1 MSPLFLV
8 DLDVVSFELLLCL
21 SLGFF
26 RFWMVTFFFFI
37 CLDALVVTGFSLLVN
52 LFLIWL
58 SVVIIYVD
66 QLNIIIV
73 VIYFIL
79 VSSLLGGSE
88 VSWSLKLCLSE
99 RCSFTLLK
107 FFFSVDFKSSLSWLV
122 GMEVMFDFIVFGK

>member
-1 MSPLFLV
+1 MSSLFLV

-73 VIYFIL
+73 VIYFTGII
-79 VSSLLGGSE
+79 VLGGSE

-107 FFFSVDFKSSLSWLV
+107 FFFSVLFRSSLCWLV
-122 GMEVMFDFIVFGK
+122 CMEVMFGCIVFGK